1 MERGQRWSYRRAAEC
16 REGSGRHQQVEKVEF
31 LGVDEV
37 VKVGVGRKERKLS
50 IHEKHMHEKK
60 EKEENQAEK
69 TKSNLMRVYAREE
82 RISVTR

>member
-1 MERGQRWSYRRAAEC
+1 M
-16 REGSGRHQQVEKVEF
+16 EKVEF
-31 LGVDEV
+31 LCVDEV
-37 VKVGVGRKERKLS
+37 VKAGVGRKERRLS

>member
-1 MERGQRWSYRRAAEC
+1 M
-16 REGSGRHQQVEKVEF
+16 EKVQF
-31 LGVDEV
+31 LCVDEV
-37 VKVGVGRKERKLS
+37 VKAGAGRKERRLS
-50 IHEKHMHEKK
+50 IHEKHMHEK